1 MRATV
6 LCLHQ
11 RSSLHRHT
19 LPSTTEGL
27 ILLKL
32 TWNKHLW
39 DLSGASDETHTHR
52 FMQVRH
58 PSRHD
63 SKKSMTPSTL
73 KKAQQTHKQTQ
84 TKLFSIFS
92 FCHRWIFCT
101 GGKRKPRH
109 LQFINAT
116 CLWSLPSCVLS
127 DQGDAIRVW
136 TCLLSGFYN
145 SAHLRAPARIL
156 RFQKGTA
163 KAKCLRRPGGKFSFH
178 MCSERLWRF
187 SRTAVTFKRL
197 YWFREVDLH

>member
-11 RSSLHRHT
+11 RSSLLRHT

-58 PSRHD
+58 PSQHD

-84 TKLFSIFS
+84 TKLFSIFLLLPQ
-92 FCHRWIFCT
+92 IDICT

-145 SAHLRAPARIL
+145 SVHLRGFCALKKAQLKPNVSEDLEENSVSICV
-156 RFQKGTA
+156 QKGCEDLVEPLWPS
-163 KAKCLRRPGGKFSFH
+163 KDSIDLGKLIFI
-178 MCSERLWRF
+178 RN
-187 SRTAVTFKRL
+187 
-197 YWFREVDLH
+197 